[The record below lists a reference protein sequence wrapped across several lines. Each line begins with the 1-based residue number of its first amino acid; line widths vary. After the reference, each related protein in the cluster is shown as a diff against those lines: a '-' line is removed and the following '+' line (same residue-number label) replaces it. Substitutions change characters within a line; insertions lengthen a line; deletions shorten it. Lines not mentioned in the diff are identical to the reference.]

1 MSDPSFT
8 VNGKTLTWE
17 EAQEIYYAVQDVYDR
32 EDVQNEV
39 DLRLENGDGLFSR
52 EQADDIREHMDE
64 IVPEYRSRLDE
75 DVGNVWTDTLSDTLF
90 RFLNRTK
97 FPELWR

>member
-39 DLRLENGDGLFSR
+39 DQRLENGDGLFSR

-64 IVPEYRSRLDE
+64 IVSEYRSRLNE
-75 DVGNVWTDTLSDTLF
+75 DAGNVWTDTLSDTLF